1 VELDFWKTRCR
12 INPINI
18 FNFVILMLNYFE
30 IIKSDLRLIKSCILV
45 SVTSLTAIVTYICIV
60 ISNILKVELKQF
72 YKNKCHHLTESAR
85 CSAAPTS
92 KEELNRNHETLI
104 T

>member
-1 VELDFWKTRCR
+1 MELDFWKTRCR

-45 SVTSLTAIVTYICIV
+45 SVVTSLTAIVTYIRIV
-60 ISNILKVELKQF
+60 ISNILKVEIKQF
-72 YKNKCHHLTESAR
+72 YKIQVS
-85 CSAAPTS
+85 SF
-92 KEELNRNHETLI
+92 I
-104 T
+104 